1 MQFDGVDT
9 VKQVLAESP
18 LLHHC
23 TNIHIGSG
31 DQADIYRNRTGSPQP
46 GDLLLLY
53 RSKQFG
59 LHRHTQV
66 PYFVQ
71 KQSPAGCH
79 LHTPRLI
86 TAGIRK
92 GPLFITEQFTFKKRF
107 GNTSQVDTYK
117 DLSITRRMM
126 IQGTGNKILTCSVL
140 PQDQDIGIRMT

>member
-1 MQFDGVDT
+1 MQFDGIDT
-9 VKQVLAESP
+9 VKQVLAESS

-59 LHRHTQV
+59 LHRHAQV
-66 PYFVQ
+66 PYLIQ

-86 TAGIRK
+86 TTGICK
-92 GPLFITEQFTFKKRF
+92 GSLFITEQFTFKKRF
-107 GNTSQVDTYK
+107 GDASQVDRHES
-117 DLSITRRMM
+117 L
-126 IQGTGNKILTCSVL
+126 LVA
-140 PQDQDIGIRMT
+140 